1 MRSRNNRVRP
11 SVVDL
16 ERRLDLASINLTPNG
31 SSTIST
37 LPAGNLVP
45 GRFPSA
51 DRNRAFASADLVA
64 YSKSYLSF
72 RGESGYDPAFDF
84 NGTGFIGQNDAT
96 PILRGLASVTP
107 RKPLKV
113 ELSLAPGQ
121 AIVGHHPAVSGV
133 ATRLPSVTIVGK
145 TTPNSIIFID
155 SLTNNRF
162 GSTGNFKFQG
172 GAVASDPD
180 GSFSI
185 SLPLTPLSKNSLT
198 NVTLLV
204 RSPFNQ
210 QVIRA
215 FPIFRVGGR

>member
-1 MRSRNNRVRP
+1 MRSRNRRTP
-11 SVVDL
+11 LSVTNL
-16 ERRLDLASINLTPNG
+16 EGRLDLASINLTPNG
-31 SSTIST
+31 SSTISV

-51 DRNRAFASADLVA
+51 DRNRSFAPSDLVS

-72 RGESGYDPAFDF
+72 NGEPTFNPSFDF

-96 PILRGLASVTP
+96 PILRGLASITP
-107 RKPLKV
+107 NKPLR
-113 ELSLAPGQ
+113 LQLGLAPGE
-121 AIVGHHPAVSGV
+121 AIIGHHPAVSGA

-172 GAVASDPD
+172 GAVASDTD
-180 GSFSI
+180 GTFSI
-185 SLPLTPLSKNSLT
+185 TLPLTRLSKNSLT
-198 NVTLLV
+198 NVTMLI
-204 RSPFNQ
+204 RTPYNQ
-210 QVIRA
+210 QLIRA
-215 FPIFRVGGR
+215 FPIFRVGGH